1 MEYKKKILSKKEW
14 IEILQ
19 NENITTKNSFNILK
33 TVYEFEDQQGYS
45 SEIGLKLGFKGKS
58 PQSPINLEI
67 GRFGQRIAKYYD
79 IDLTIRENQKYKF
92 WDLFFIGKDEGR
104 MFLWK
109 LRPEI
114 INAFQEI
121 IDKKGAVCAVNL
133 LHSHHRR

>member
-1 MEYKKKILSKKEW
+1 MQKYANESIALFVSSNKRTQKWSIKENIIEKEW

-33 TVYEFEDQQGYS
+33 TVYEFEDQQGYA

-67 GRFGQRIAKYYD
+67 GRFGKRIAKYYD

-92 WDLFFIGKDEGR
+92 WDLF
-104 MFLWK
+104 
-109 LRPEI
+109 
-114 INAFQEI
+114 
-121 IDKKGAVCAVNL
+121 
-133 LHSHHRR
+133 S